1 MMVTD
6 PSNHGILYRLC
17 GLKKSTF
24 YVEQL
29 SSMEGI
35 FALGYTWKHLGILP
49 SGRWKWGA
57 ASIGWAE
64 ASEVAT
70 YLIWPRVPRAEPGSP
85 EYS

>member
-6 PSNHGILYRLC
+6 ASNHGILYRLC